1 MSNDGVINKLIL
13 ENAELKAKNKQL
25 SNQLLGMVQ
34 ELSRVQHENEDLETE
49 LRDILNKVRNTKGLV
64 QELVKSEGVLS
75 TSVQEEMKGEITIE
89 DLPNWKLQT
98 SSSMEPFSESLMRKF
113 SQRCSINMSHER
125 LSFALGA
132 GLGSITLQCNRLNY
146 RLLCPKIVIDYN

>member
-1 MSNDGVINKLIL
+1 
-13 ENAELKAKNKQL
+13 
-25 SNQLLGMVQ
+25 MVQ

-98 SSSMEPFSESLMRKF
+98 SSSMEPFSESLMRFKAMKF
-113 SQRCSINMSHER
+113 SQRCSINMRRNSHEYYQMSDFPSPWECR
-125 LSFALGA
+125 EHL
-132 GLGSITLQCNRLNY
+132 TVLN
-146 RLLCPKIVIDYN
+146 